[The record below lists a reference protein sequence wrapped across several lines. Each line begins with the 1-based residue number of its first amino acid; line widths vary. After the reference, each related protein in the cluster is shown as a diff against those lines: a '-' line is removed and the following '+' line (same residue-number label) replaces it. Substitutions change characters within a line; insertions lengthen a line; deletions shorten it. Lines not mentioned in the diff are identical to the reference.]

1 MCLTGEVAGTWHLE
15 RENLESSRRPRWDDQ
30 TNSSHHSW
38 LRGIWDQCILA
49 FEASAFWHL
58 RPVHFGIWDQCI
70 LAWEASALWHLR
82 PVHFGIWD
90 QCILAWEAS
99 AFLEVHTK
107 CLDQGLTP
115 SKVAPASV
123 QQWTRPHRRSCIFCF
138 SLLFLLLFL
147 LLFVV
152 VVTHSRERI
161 FLHKQ
166 QRASKDAV
174 LGTYLVVHWL
184 RLRAPNAGG

>member
-49 FEASAFWHL
+49 FEASAF
-58 RPVHFGIWDQCI
+58 
-70 LAWEASALWHLR
+70 WHLR

>member
-58 RPVHFGIWDQCI
+58 RPVY
-70 LAWEASALWHLR
+70 
-82 PVHFGIWD
+82 FGIWD

-99 AFLEVHTK
+99 AFWHLRPVHFGMGGQCISGSSYQVLRPGPDTQQSGS
-107 CLDQGLTP
+107 CFC
-115 SKVAPASV
+115 PAMDTSSS
-123 QQWTRPHRRSCIFCF
+123 T
-138 SLLFLLLFL
+138 LLHLLLFIII
-147 LLFVV
+147 FIIVF
-152 VVTHSRERI
+152 TIICSGSDTFQREDI
-161 FLHKQ
+161 LTQAATCF
-166 QRASKDAV
+166 
-174 LGTYLVVHWL
+174 
-184 RLRAPNAGG
+184 